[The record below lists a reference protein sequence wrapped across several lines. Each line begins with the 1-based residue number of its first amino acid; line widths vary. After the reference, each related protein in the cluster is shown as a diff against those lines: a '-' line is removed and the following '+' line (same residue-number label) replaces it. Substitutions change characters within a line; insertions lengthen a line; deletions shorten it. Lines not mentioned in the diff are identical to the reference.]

1 MMTVKQKVEQMERIF
16 CPKSIAIFGVSA
28 TKVGFGSIF
37 LRANISS
44 GYEGKIYPIGSNG
57 GEIFGIKIYKSL
69 QEVPGPVDLACIAVP
84 AHSVIPVLEECL
96 KYGVA
101 GAQIQTSGFGELGT
115 EEGIRLEAEI
125 AAFGKRGL
133 RIIGPNCFGIHCPYC
148 GLTIIPGYKFP
159 KKPGSVAFFGQ
170 SGGMAA
176 DLGNSAPGM
185 GFGCRRIVSYGNSCD
200 VDAAELLEIFAED
213 PECKVITSYIE
224 GVRDGRRLF
233 NALREASLK
242 KPVILWKA
250 GLTDSGSRAVMSH
263 TGSLG
268 GAETVWQA
276 AMKQAGAIPVSS
288 QVELLDT
295 VVAFLNLGEWMGK
308 GIAIIG
314 GGGALGVAS
323 ADTADSHGFCL
334 PEFSESTREAMQ
346 ALLPPVGTSFRNPAD
361 VGSPMVPPQILG
373 QIMEQAAHDPNIDI
387 VVLIQI
393 MHYITLNTRFA
404 MGQPDLSLE
413 EISWHEEMAETCKS
427 VREKTGVPVVQL
439 FPRVTFNSENIE
451 LEEVIWKAREASHAA
466 GVPSF
471 PSIDRAIAALERVV
485 TYWKWRN
492 RASVG

>member
-1 MMTVKQKVEQMERIF
+1 MTVQQKIDQMERIF

-28 TKVGFGSIF
+28 TKFGFGSFF

-44 GYEGKIYPIGSNG
+44 GYEGTIYPIGSNG
-57 GEIFGIKIYKSL
+57 GEIFGMKIYKSL
-69 QEVPGPVDLACIAVP
+69 DEVPEQVDLACIAVP
-84 AHSVIPVLEECL
+84 SQSVIPVLEECL
-96 KYGVA
+96 RHGVA

-115 EEGIRLEAEI
+115 EEGIRLETEI

-148 GLTIIPGYKFP
+148 GLTIIPGYNFP

-176 DLGNSAPGM
+176 DLGNAAQGM
-185 GFGCRRIVSYGNSCD
+185 GFGWRRIVSYGNSCD
-200 VDAAELLEIFAED
+200 VDAAELLGIFAED
-213 PECKVITSYIE
+213 QRCEVITSYIE
-224 GVRDGRRLF
+224 GVRDGRRFF
-233 NALREASLK
+233 NALREASLR

-268 GAETVWQA
+268 GTGVIWQA
-276 AMKQAGAIPVSS
+276 AMRQAGAIAVSS
-288 QVELLDT
+288 QDELLDA
-295 VVAFLNLGEWMGK
+295 VVAFLNLGEWIGK

-334 PEFSESTREAMQ
+334 PEFSETTRYAMQ
-346 ALLPPVGTSFRNPAD
+346 SLFPPVGTSFRNPAD
-361 VGSPMVPPQILG
+361 VGSPLISPQILG
-373 QIMEQAAHDPNIDI
+373 RVMELAAQDPNIDI
-387 VVLIQI
+387 VILIQI
-393 MHYITLNTRFA
+393 LHYITLNTRFA

-413 EISWHEEMAETCKS
+413 EISWHGEMAETCKT
-427 VREKTGVPVVQL
+427 VREKTGVPVVQI
-439 FPRVTFNSENIE
+439 FPRVSYNSDNIE
-451 LEEVIWKAREASHAA
+451 VEEVIWKAREASHAA

-471 PSIDRAIAALERVV
+471 PNIDRAIAALERVV
-485 TYWKWRN
+485 NYWQWRS
-492 RASVG
+492 AAVQA